1 MRNKA
6 IGLFLFL
13 CAEALMADVTID
25 GSLGGVA
32 GDSVSSGNNFTYDI
46 TQDIGQIE
54 GNNLFHSFENFSIG
68 INESANF
75 SAQTPVTKI
84 IARVTGG
91 QTSEIYGSV
100 SSSIEGASFWFI
112 NPAGLVIGDGASFNF
127 SGSVNMSTASETI
140 FSDGATFSSA
150 DMAAPSGL
158 SFDPLAFGFIGSDSQ
173 PVLQFDSVNLSLNSG
188 EDFNF
193 VGQTI
198 SVTDSNLESVQGSI
212 SFYAS
217 GDQNIDVFINSLAN
231 EDDLTGAINFS
242 DSTVDVSGPIGGNVF
257 LKGGGVVFDESG
269 IKSNS
274 LESYNEGMSPGNIT
288 IDAMSLTIFNG
299 SDIIAQARGEN
310 IVSDIALLADDEIR
324 ISGTGTLILS
334 NPFLDNSTGGD
345 ITIAASSI
353 IIEDDSF
360 ISGEA
365 KQSAIGGNI
374 SIIGDSVVV
383 TTNAGVSLDSKLNS
397 SGGMLLIQT
406 DTLEVSQGGDIVAD
420 AFATSSGANLRI
432 EAIDMVVTDPFSSV
446 TAQTTDNEG
455 AGIDIILSGDLLVAN
470 EALIGTESF
479 GLGDGSDINISA
491 RNVLLS
497 SGGQID
503 ASALNRGNGGNINI
517 IAERDIMLTG
527 ISQQR
532 ATEISAKSGDIDR
545 EQNLSQNPGYGE
557 GDGGSVNLFA
567 KNISLNGNA
576 NVTATAE
583 RLSEQFSVV
592 GNAGSIQL
600 GASNSL
606 VRSLNISN
614 GAKIATSAPN
624 SRGGNISIY
633 VDKFIGI
640 TDSSI
645 TAFAGSEDA
654 TASGGDIFIDP
665 ELFYLNNATISANA
679 NGGNGGNIQIIA
691 DNIIQDQNSQITA
704 SSNRG
709 INGDITLDGVINEVS
724 SLETMK
730 VPYSDISDMLYQ
742 RCNVAQLADR
752 SSFVVSGG
760 ETVTNSPDAYQSS
773 NLDASQNQLSSFD
786 TSNFGLGRLAML
798 ATCSL

>member
-1 MRNKA
+1 MT
-6 IGLFLFL
+6 FCL
-13 CAEALMADVTID
+13 CARVSVADVTID

-68 INESANF
+68 VNESANF

-100 SSSIEGASFWFI
+100 SSTIEGASFWFI
-112 NPAGLVIGDGASFNF
+112 NPAGLVIGEGASFNF
-127 SGSVNMSTASETI
+127 SGSVNMSTASEVI
-140 FSDGATFSSA
+140 FSNGATFSSV
-150 DMAAPSGL
+150 DISAPAGL

-173 PVLQFDSVNLSLNSG
+173 PVLQFDSVNLTLNTR

-198 SVTDSNLESVQGSI
+198 SSINSNLVSDQGSL

-217 GDQNIDVFINSLAN
+217 GNQTSDVFVNSLAN
-231 EDDLTGAINFS
+231 EDELTGAITFS
-242 DSTVDVSGPIGGNVF
+242 NSTVDVSGPIGGNIY
-257 LKGGGVVFDESG
+257 LKGGDVVIDESDL
-269 IKSNS
+269 KSNS
-274 LESYNEGMSPGNIT
+274 LESYEEGMSPGDIT
-288 IDAMSLTIFNG
+288 INARSLDISNG
-299 SDIIAQARGEN
+299 SDIIVQARGAN

-345 ITIAASSI
+345 LTIAASSI
-353 IIEDDSF
+353 VIADNAF

-374 SIIGDSVVV
+374 SIIGESVVV
-383 TTNAGVSLDSKLNS
+383 TTNAGVSLDRKLNS
-397 SGGMLLIQT
+397 SGGMLLIQA

-420 AFATSSGANLRI
+420 AFSTSLGANLRI
-432 EAIDMVVTDPFSSV
+432 EARDMVVTDPFSSV
-446 TAQTTDNEG
+446 TAQTTDNAG
-455 AGIDIILSGDLLVAN
+455 AGIDIVLSGDLLVAN
-470 EALIGTESF
+470 EAQIGTESF
-479 GLGDGSDINISA
+479 GLGNGSDINISA
-491 RNVLLS
+491 QNVRLS

-503 ASALNRGNGGNINI
+503 ASSLNRGNGGNISI
-517 IAERDIMLTG
+517 TAQGDISLIG
-527 ISQQR
+527 SQNLR

-545 EQNLSQNPGYGE
+545 EENLSQNPGYGE

-567 KNISLNGNA
+567 KNITINGNA

-583 RLSEQFSVV
+583 RLSEQFSIV

-600 GASNSL
+600 GAPNNL
-606 VRSLNISN
+606 VKTLNVSN
-614 GAKIATSAPN
+614 GAEIATSAPT

-645 TAFAGSEDA
+645 TAFAGSEDT
-654 TASGGDIFIDP
+654 TASGGNIFIDP
-665 ELFYLNNATISANA
+665 ELLYLNNATINANA
-679 NGGNGGNIQIIA
+679 NGGNGGNIQLTA
-691 DNIIQDQNSQITA
+691 NNIIQSPNTVITA

-709 INGDITLDGVINEVS
+709 IDGDISIDGVINEVS
-724 SLETMK
+724 ALETMRI
-730 VPYSDISDMLYQ
+730 PYSDISDMLYQ

-760 ETVTNSPDAYQSS
+760 ETVTHSPDAYQSS
-773 NLDASQNQLSSFD
+773 NLDDAQNQLSSID
-786 TSNFGLGRLAML
+786 TSKLGLGRLAML
-798 ATCSL
+798 ASCTF